1 MQRRRKKFLKK
12 NTIQRIDYKP
22 SAVHKERCGRL
33 DGRKTMKQNY
43 SKTIKACFWGYIVQA
58 IVNNFAPMLF
68 VRFGTEYGIALSKIT
83 MLITVNFLLQL
94 LIDFAS
100 AFFIDKIGYKAS
112 AVIAHFFA
120 FSGLA
125 ALAFLPDMFDNPF
138 TGIVISVLLYAV
150 GGGLLEVVV
159 SPIVEA
165 CPSEH
170 KDKTMS
176 LLHSFYCWGTVGV
189 VLFSTLYFAVA
200 GIENWK
206 ILSAIFAAVPLI
218 NGISFLF
225 LSVPE
230 LSEGEDNEMK
240 LAGLFKTKL
249 FWVFMLII
257 MCSGA
262 CEQAVSQW
270 ASVFTEKAL
279 GISKSVSD
287 LAGPLIFS
295 VFMGLSRTVYGK
307 YGDRINMNRMFS
319 LSGGLCALSYLLI
332 SLSPSALLALF
343 GMALAGFSVGIL
355 WPGTYSMASEQIKGG
370 GTRMFAFL
378 ALAGDFGC
386 SAGPAFAGKAAS
398 IFNDNLK
405 IGILAALIFPIVLLA
420 THLINLHTK
429 K

>member
-1 MQRRRKKFLKK
+1 MIK
-12 NTIQRIDYKP
+12 DY
-22 SAVHKERCGRL
+22 
-33 DGRKTMKQNY
+33 N
-43 SKTIKACFWGYIVQA
+43 KTIKACFLGYIVQA

-83 MLITVNFLLQL
+83 MLITINFLLQL

-125 ALAFLPDMFDNPF
+125 ALAVLPEVFGNPF

-150 GGGLLEVVV
+150 GGGLLEVVI
-159 SPIVEA
+159 SPTVEA

-176 LLHSFYCWGTVGV
+176 LLHSFYCWGTVAV
-189 VLFSTLYFAVA
+189 VLFSTLYFAVI
-200 GIENWK
+200 GIEKWK
-206 ILSAIFAAVPLI
+206 ILSVIFAAVPLV
-218 NGISFLF
+218 NGILF
-225 LSVPE
+225 TRLSVPE
-230 LSEGEDNEMK
+230 LSEGEGEK
-240 LAGLFKTKL
+240 TSLTSLFKTKL
-249 FWVFMLII
+249 FWLFMIII

-295 VFMGLSRTVYGK
+295 VFMGLSRTIYGK
-307 YGDRINMNRMFS
+307 YGEQINMDRMFS
-319 LSGGLCALSYLLI
+319 FSGGLCLLSYLLI
-332 SLSPSALLALF
+332 SFSPSALLALF
-343 GMALAGFSVGIL
+343 GMATAGFSVGIL
-355 WPGTYSMASEQIKGG
+355 WPGTYSMASSQIKGG

-386 SAGPAFAGKAAS
+386 SAGPAVAGKAAS

-405 IGILAALIFPIVLLA
+405 IGILTALIFPTVLIA

-429 K
+429 KEK